1 MRDYETG
8 DVLFKL
14 HFHPAILSM
23 GQADY
28 RGNGSSDLI
37 LCTGAGEVRGYE
49 RSKINLISMRPIDQ
63 EQLVTLLSTK
73 KSLLAEISHYES
85 NIKFNKERMNDDGRA
100 LQLPANIGVIPANT
114 RLQIAIYTNIENIE
128 NVSRGVEEAQLSFKF
143 QLMFFFAA

>member
-1 MRDYETG
+1 MRDFETG

-28 RGNGSSDLI
+28 RGIGASDLI

-73 KSLLAEISHYES
+73 KRLMAEISHYDS
-85 NIKFNKERMNDDGRA
+85 NIKFNKERMNDDGQQPH
-100 LQLPANIGVIPANT
+100 QLPANIGVIPANT
-114 RLQIAIYTNIENIE
+114 RLQIAIYTNIENLE
-128 NVSRGVEEAQLSFKF
+128 NASGVVVHKVMSRK
-143 QLMFFFAA
+143 